1 MVAEATVIAEVVRLP
16 GFVELAPTV
25 AASAMASSESVAQL
39 RAEGFAVVEDPS
51 SGSVV
56 VRRPRKAR
64 AAAPVEEVAPVAVD
78 LPDLDADEPSTA
90 QIVRGRNRALSQK
103 AVALL
108 AGAIDEQSDVRID
121 YVDGKASPPA
131 APSHQSGGTGRSCW
145 RGATRGRPT
154 DSSGWS
160 ESSRCHQCDRERE
173 AMGKVI
179 NIRKIRLNR
188 SLHPLGPSREA
199 SSMAL
204 ASAGSA
210 HRRR

>member
-1 MVAEATVIAEVVRLP
+1 VREVACCVVAEAKVIAEVVRLP

-25 AASAMASSESVAQL
+25 AGSAMASSELVAQL

-64 AAAPVEEVAPVAVD
+64 AAAPVEEAEPVAVD

-90 QIVRGRNRALSQK
+90 QIVRGRNRTLSKK

-121 YVDGKASPPA
+121 YVDGK
-131 APSHQSGGTGRSCW
+131 G
-145 RGATRGRPT
+145 
-154 DSSGWS
+154 
-160 ESSRCHQCDRERE
+160 ESSKRTITPIRWDGPFLLAWCHMRE
-173 AMGKVI
+173 ADRQFRVERIKSVSPV
-179 NIRKIRLNR
+179 R
-188 SLHPLGPSREA
+188 P
-199 SSMAL
+199 
-204 ASAGSA
+204 
-210 HRRR
+210 